1 MWGCNAVMGRL
12 AVGHVSPMV
21 IVTLRWGIVCAIL
34 VVLARRGQLA
44 ELYALRRH
52 WLLIAAMGIAGYTGF
67 NASFYAAAHF
77 TTAVNI
83 AIIQGAIPI
92 FVLIGAALLYRMP
105 IRLAQAMGVVT
116 TLLGVALVAT
126 EGQLQQLVAVRVNV
140 GDGLMLAACFLYALY
155 TLGLRRRPA
164 VSAIGFFTAMALV
177 AAITS
182 LPLLAIEVAY
192 GQPQWPTPFGWLLV
206 VLIAVGPSLLSQLMF
221 MRGVE
226 QIGPARAGMFV
237 NLVPIF
243 GAFLAV
249 LILGEKF
256 AWHHGAALGL
266 VLGGILLAERG
277 AMVRRP

>member
-1 MWGCNAVMGRL
+1 
-12 AVGHVSPMV
+12 
-21 IVTLRWGIVCAIL
+21 
-34 VVLARRGQLA
+34 VL
-44 ELYALRRH
+44 
-52 WLLIAAMGIAGYTGF
+52 
-67 NASFYAAAHF
+67 
-77 TTAVNI
+77 
-83 AIIQGAIPI
+83 
-92 FVLIGAALLYRMP
+92 
-105 IRLAQAMGVVT
+105 T
-116 TLLGVALVAT
+116 TLLGVAVVAT
-126 EGQLQQLVAVRVNV
+126 QGRLQDLAEIQVNV

-182 LPLLAIEVAY
+182 LPLLFLEAVY
-192 GQPQWPTPFGWLLV
+192 GAPQWPTPFGWLLV
-206 VLIAVGPSLLSQLMF
+206 VLIAIGPSLLSQLMF

-249 LILGEKF
+249 IILGEQF
-256 AWHHGAALGL
+256 AWHHGAALAL

-277 AMVRRP
+277 ARSHAS